1 MVEDHLYSLKLILIL
16 QLHQEKQR
24 TFESSDDLVVILG
37 DVVKHI
43 LNVDLAELLI
53 VVRNVSVHGG
63 QTILKY
69 FVVSSF
75 ALQPLA
81 VVHLIHD

>member
-1 MVEDHLYSLKLILIL
+1 
-16 QLHQEKQR
+16 
-24 TFESSDDLVVILG
+24 
-37 DVVKHI
+37 
-43 LNVDLAELLI
+43 
-53 VVRNVSVHGG
+53 VSVHGG